1 MKKIFSVLF
10 IMVTALCCAAQGADA
25 VFADTVPTEAKA
37 TYLIDYNSGS
47 VLSARNENARLTIA
61 SMCKIMTLL
70 LVFEEADAGRL
81 KWDETLVVSEKAA
94 GMGGS
99 QAFLEANAEY
109 KVSDLVE
116 SIVIASANDSC
127 MVFAEK
133 ICGSEQ
139 LFVERMNERAKQLGM
154 NNTVFSNCTGLPKP
168 TQYSCAKDVAKMFS
182 ELIKHEKYFEFSK
195 VWTDEIKHPKGRVT
209 GLTNTN
215 KLVRFYD
222 GCDGGKTG
230 YTSESG
236 HCLTATAKRGGMRLI
251 AVIIC
256 APDSKTRFK
265 EVSEMFNYGFANFTN
280 KMIVDSKTPLKVT
293 AKVKGG
299 KEQTVELIAE
309 RDYYSFAKKNE
320 EENFRIDFEPFPD
333 IKAPVKKGDEMGEL
347 IVYKDNEEKAR
358 VKCLANTDVDRKPY
372 FGFVTDVMNGWA
384 I

>member
-1 MKKIFSVLF
+1 
-10 IMVTALCCAAQGADA
+10 
-25 VFADTVPTEAKA
+25 
-37 TYLIDYNSGS
+37 
-47 VLSARNENARLTIA
+47 
-61 SMCKIMTLL
+61 
-70 LVFEEADAGRL
+70 
-81 KWDETLVVSEKAA
+81 
-94 GMGGS
+94 
-99 QAFLEANAEY
+99 
-109 KVSDLVE
+109 
-116 SIVIASANDSC
+116 
-127 MVFAEK
+127 
-133 ICGSEQ
+133 
-139 LFVERMNERAKQLGM
+139 
-154 NNTVFSNCTGLPKP
+154 FSNCTGLPKP

-236 HCLTATAKRGGMRLI
+236 HCLTATAKRGGMRHI

-265 EVSEMFNYGFANFTN
+265 EASEMFNYGFANFTN